1 MRITHRQITMM
12 VAVLVLALAA
22 ACAPAADPTRIV
34 RTVTPSFEPVADA
47 MAQAIQAEMDR
58 HRLPALSIAVVEDGR
73 IVWAE
78 AFGTV
83 ATAQGSTERRAADLE
98 TVYRVGSV
106 SKLFT
111 DIAIMQLV
119 ESGDIDLDAPV
130 TTYVPDFDPLDPY
143 GKPITL
149 RQLMSH
155 RSGLVREPPVGH
167 YFDDAEPSLAATVES
182 LNATTLVHEP
192 ESRAKYSNAGIA
204 VVGYVL
210 EELTG
215 EPFAAALK
223 RHVLEPLGMESSAF
237 EPTPAVREHL
247 ADALMWGIDGREFTA
262 PTFELGMAPAGSMY
276 SPVVDLS
283 RFMIAMLAGGEGRA
297 GRVLQRETL
306 AQMWT
311 PQFAAPGAAT
321 GFGIGFALSR
331 LDGQLRVGHGGAIYG
346 FATEL
351 AMLPDAGLGVVV
363 ATTRDFANP
372 VTRRLADA
380 TLRAAVAHRAG
391 GEISIPET
399 SPPLSG
405 LLAATIAGRS
415 RTAADGTEVRRA
427 AGLPDPV
434 PEHFRGL
441 IGEYGWD
448 FDLLFILEQ
457 QGQLVALIEWF
468 DAAPL
473 EDLGDDRFRFPA
485 GTLYESELLVFERDA
500 AGNGMAATLGMPSVG
515 AQGAAGGRVGPV
527 STNNWGVRFAR
538 RATGTPV
545 GETFKI
551 DPVRPVEELRAA
563 ALAAEPPA
571 QSPPETGFREPD
583 LVELTDLDPTIKL
596 DIRYA
601 TTDNFM
607 GAVFYDEPRAFMQWP
622 AAEALVRAHRGLAAE
637 GYGLLIHDAYHPW
650 YVTKM
655 FWDATPADQKQFVA
669 NPANGSRH
677 NRGSAVD
684 LTLYDLA
691 SGEAV
696 QMVGGYD
703 EFTERSYP
711 DYPGGTSR
719 QRWLRELLREAMEA
733 QGFAVYEF
741 EWWHFDYEDWRLYP
755 ILNLTFD
762 RISPTR

>member
-1 MRITHRQITMM
+1 M
-12 VAVLVLALAA
+12 
-22 ACAPAADPTRIV
+22 
-34 RTVTPSFEPVADA
+34 
-47 MAQAIQAEMDR
+47 
-58 HRLPALSIAVVEDGR
+58 
-73 IVWAE
+73 
-78 AFGTV
+78 
-83 ATAQGSTERRAADLE
+83 
-98 TVYRVGSV
+98 YRVGSV

-468 DAAPL
+468 DAVPL

-485 GTLYESELLVFERDA
+485 GTLCESELLVFERDA

-551 DPVRPVEELRAA
+551 DPVRPVEKLRAA

-607 GAVFYDEPRAFMQWP
+607 GAVFYDEPCAFMQRP